1 MEFIKAANQFIEN
14 YYPREDLDRIES
26 IEIGI
31 RDSENYS
38 RYFLEIQKQSEEFEC
53 DFFNFDNIDYY
64 VVDDS
69 VHFKQIINL
78 ENSSYIFWKDYW
90 FYQLTH
96 KISALKNSV

>member
-1 MEFIKAANQFIEN
+1 MRQSMEFIKAANQFIEN

-38 RYFLEIQKQSEEFEC
+38 RYFLEVQKQSEDFDC
-53 DFFNFDNIDYY
+53 DFFNFDNMDYY

-78 ENSSYIFWKDYW
+78 ENSSYVFWKDY
-90 FYQLTH
+90 
-96 KISALKNSV
+96 

>member
-1 MEFIKAANQFIEN
+1 MRQSMEFIKAANQFIEN

-38 RYFLEIQKQSEEFEC
+38 RYFLEIQKQSEDFDC

-64 VVDDS
+64 EVDDS

-78 ENSSYIFWKDYW
+78 ENSSYVFWKDY
-90 FYQLTH
+90 
-96 KISALKNSV
+96 

>member
-1 MEFIKAANQFIEN
+1 MRQIMEFIKAANQFIEN

-26 IEIGI
+26 IEVGI

-64 VVDDS
+64 EVDDS

-78 ENSSYIFWKDYW
+78 ENSSYVFWKDY
-90 FYQLTH
+90 
-96 KISALKNSV
+96 

>member
-69 VHFKQIINL
+69 VHFKQIFNL
-78 ENSSYIFWKDYW
+78 ENSSYVFWKDY
-90 FYQLTH
+90 
-96 KISALKNSV
+96 

>member
-14 YYPREDLDRIES
+14 YYQKVDLDRIES

-31 RDSENYS
+31 RDSEKYS
-38 RYFLEIQKQSEEFEC
+38 RYFLEIQKQSENFDY

-64 VVDDS
+64 EVDES

-78 ENSSYIFWKDYW
+78 ENSSYVFWKDY
-90 FYQLTH
+90 
-96 KISALKNSV
+96 

>member
-1 MEFIKAANQFIEN
+1 MRSRMEFIKAANQFIEN

-53 DFFNFDNIDYY
+53 DFFNFDNMDYY
-64 VVDDS
+64 VVNDS
-69 VHFKQIINL
+69 VLFKQIVNL
-78 ENSSYIFWKDYW
+78 ENSSYVFWKDY
-90 FYQLTH
+90 
-96 KISALKNSV
+96 

>member
-1 MEFIKAANQFIEN
+1 MRQSMEFIKAANQFIEN

-38 RYFLEIQKQSEEFEC
+38 RYFLEIQKQSENFDY
-53 DFFNFDNIDYY
+53 DFFNFDNMDYY

-78 ENSSYIFWKDYW
+78 ENSSYVFWKDY
-90 FYQLTH
+90 
-96 KISALKNSV
+96 

>member
-1 MEFIKAANQFIEN
+1 MRSRMEFIRAANQFIEN
-14 YYPREDLDRIES
+14 YYPKEDLNHIEN

-38 RYFLEIQKQSEEFEC
+38 RYVLEIQKQSEEFDC
-53 DFFNFDNIDYY
+53 DFFNFDNMDYY

-78 ENSSYIFWKDYW
+78 ENSSYVFWKDY
-90 FYQLTH
+90 
-96 KISALKNSV
+96 

>member
-38 RYFLEIQKQSEEFEC
+38 RYFLEVQKQSEDFDC
-53 DFFNFDNIDYY
+53 DFFNFDNMDYY

-78 ENSSYIFWKDYW
+78 ENSSYVFWKDY
-90 FYQLTH
+90 
-96 KISALKNSV
+96 

>member
-1 MEFIKAANQFIEN
+1 MRLSMEFIKAANQFIEN

-38 RYFLEIQKQSEEFEC
+38 RYFLEIQKQSENFDY
-53 DFFNFDNIDYY
+53 DFFNFDNMDYY

-78 ENSSYIFWKDYW
+78 ENSSYVFWKDY
-90 FYQLTH
+90 
-96 KISALKNSV
+96 

>member
-1 MEFIKAANQFIEN
+1 MRSRMEFISAANQFIEN
-14 YYPREDLDRIES
+14 YYQKEDLNHIEN

-38 RYFLEIQKQSEEFEC
+38 RYFLEIQKQSEDFDC

-64 VVDDS
+64 EVDDS

-78 ENSSYIFWKDYW
+78 ENSSYVFWKY
-90 FYQLTH
+90 Y
-96 KISALKNSV
+96 

>member
-64 VVDDS
+64 EVDDS
-69 VHFKQIINL
+69 THFKQIVNL
-78 ENSSYIFWKDYW
+78 ENSSYIFWKDY
-90 FYQLTH
+90 
-96 KISALKNSV
+96 

>member
-38 RYFLEIQKQSEEFEC
+38 RYFSEIQKQSENFDY
-53 DFFNFDNIDYY
+53 DFFNFDNMDYY

-78 ENSSYIFWKDYW
+78 ENSSYVFWKDY
-90 FYQLTH
+90 
-96 KISALKNSV
+96 

>member
-53 DFFNFDNIDYY
+53 DFFNFDNMDYY

-78 ENSSYIFWKDYW
+78 ENSSYVFWKDY
-90 FYQLTH
+90 
-96 KISALKNSV
+96 

>member
-1 MEFIKAANQFIEN
+1 MRQSMEFIKAANQFIEN
-14 YYPREDLDRIES
+14 YYPIEDLDRIES

-64 VVDDS
+64 EVDDS
-69 VHFKQIINL
+69 VHFKQIVNL
-78 ENSSYIFWKDYW
+78 ENSSYVFWKDY
-90 FYQLTH
+90 
-96 KISALKNSV
+96 

>member
-1 MEFIKAANQFIEN
+1 MRSRMEFIRAANQFIEN

-53 DFFNFDNIDYY
+53 DFFNFDNMDYY
-64 VVDDS
+64 VVNDS
-69 VHFKQIINL
+69 VLFKQIVNL
-78 ENSSYIFWKDYW
+78 ENSSYVFWKDY
-90 FYQLTH
+90 
-96 KISALKNSV
+96 

>member
-1 MEFIKAANQFIEN
+1 MRQSMEFIKAANQFIEN

-64 VVDDS
+64 EVDDS
-69 VHFKQIINL
+69 THFKQIVNL
-78 ENSSYIFWKDYW
+78 ENSSYIFWKDY
-90 FYQLTH
+90 
-96 KISALKNSV
+96 

>member
-1 MEFIKAANQFIEN
+1 MRQSMEFIKAANQFIEN

-64 VVDDS
+64 EVDDS

-78 ENSSYIFWKDYW
+78 ENSSYVFWKDY
-90 FYQLTH
+90 
-96 KISALKNSV
+96 

>member
-1 MEFIKAANQFIEN
+1 MRQSMEFIKAANQFIEN
-14 YYPREDLDRIES
+14 YYLREDLDRIES

-78 ENSSYIFWKDYW
+78 ENSSYVFWKDY
-90 FYQLTH
+90 
-96 KISALKNSV
+96 

>member
-14 YYPREDLDRIES
+14 YYQKVDLDRIES

-53 DFFNFDNIDYY
+53 DLFNFDNMDYY

-69 VHFKQIINL
+69 VHFKQIVNL
-78 ENSSYIFWKDYW
+78 ENSYYVFWKDY
-90 FYQLTH
+90 
-96 KISALKNSV
+96 

>member
-1 MEFIKAANQFIEN
+1 MRQIMEFIKAANQFIEN

-53 DFFNFDNIDYY
+53 DFFNFDNMDYY
-64 VVDDS
+64 VVNDS
-69 VHFKQIINL
+69 VLFKKIVNL
-78 ENSSYIFWKDYW
+78 ENSSYVFWKDY
-90 FYQLTH
+90 
-96 KISALKNSV
+96 

>member
-53 DFFNFDNIDYY
+53 DFFNFDNMDYY
-64 VVDDS
+64 EVDDS
-69 VHFKQIINL
+69 THFKQIVNL
-78 ENSSYIFWKDYW
+78 ENSSYIFWKDY
-90 FYQLTH
+90 
-96 KISALKNSV
+96 

>member
-14 YYPREDLDRIES
+14 YYPRGDLDRIES

-38 RYFLEIQKQSEEFEC
+38 RYFLEIQKQSEDFDC

-64 VVDDS
+64 EVDDF

-78 ENSSYIFWKDYW
+78 ENSSYIFWKDY
-90 FYQLTH
+90 
-96 KISALKNSV
+96 

>member
-26 IEIGI
+26 IEIGK

-38 RYFLEIQKQSEEFEC
+38 RYFLEVQKQSEDFDC
-53 DFFNFDNIDYY
+53 DFFNFDNMDYY

-78 ENSSYIFWKDYW
+78 ENSSYVFWKDY
-90 FYQLTH
+90 
-96 KISALKNSV
+96 

>member
-14 YYPREDLDRIES
+14 YYPRENLDRIES

-38 RYFLEIQKQSEEFEC
+38 RYFLEIQKQSEDFEC

-78 ENSSYIFWKDYW
+78 ENSSYVFWKDY
-90 FYQLTH
+90 
-96 KISALKNSV
+96 